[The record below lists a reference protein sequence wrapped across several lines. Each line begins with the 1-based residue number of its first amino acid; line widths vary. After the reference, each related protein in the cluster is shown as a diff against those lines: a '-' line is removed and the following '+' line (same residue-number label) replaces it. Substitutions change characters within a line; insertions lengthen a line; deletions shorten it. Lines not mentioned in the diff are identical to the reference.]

1 MNTSVM
7 RRILVRK
14 GRTDATASALERG
27 LTLRHYFQLRPIAK
41 AMLMLGC
48 VTAPL
53 SLMAADKSALM
64 LEEVLVTAE
73 KRTQSL
79 QDVPIS
85 IVAMDKDT
93 LEKFN
98 IDELEDFSA
107 KVPN

>member
-1 MNTSVM
+1 MKKSKIMKKNNASQ
-7 RRILVRK
+7 RSLLSRSIYLVSCVCLLPS
-14 GRTDATASALERG
+14 TLVSAQQTG
-27 LTLRHYFQLRPIAK
+27 SSI
-41 AMLMLGC
+41 
-48 VTAPL
+48 
-53 SLMAADKSALM
+53 M
-64 LEEVLVTAE
+64 LEQVIVTAE